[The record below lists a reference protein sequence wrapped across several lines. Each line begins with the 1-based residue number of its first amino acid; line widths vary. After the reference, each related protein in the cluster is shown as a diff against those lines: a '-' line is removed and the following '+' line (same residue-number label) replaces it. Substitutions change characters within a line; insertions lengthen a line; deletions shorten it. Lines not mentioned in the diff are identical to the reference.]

1 MLNKL
6 TLYSPF
12 VFLGGFFCLYLFTAP
27 HTVQTLDTGELVAN
41 SYLFRISHPPGYP
54 LFTWIYGLITHI
66 PFHDSV
72 FFRASFLT
80 IILSLASLF
89 FLFKRNFLA
98 FLPLLL
104 LLGSSKIFWQY
115 AILPDVFMLHVL
127 FVAMILFFYFKEK
140 NKNFTNDLIIV
151 ALFALAATHHQTI
164 IFLSPILIHVLI
176 RNKFNIKVIAPLILV
191 PIIYSTLFLL
201 DIDQA
206 SNPYSIKKDFIGL
219 INYILRREYGTFNL
233 VKGSYQNF
241 FFEYLY
247 FTLIKWKFLLLIAL
261 MYLLDFK
268 ANRKINIDKRYFMLF
283 LSILLYVLIFFNLAN
298 TAPSGFGDEIAE
310 RFTLMPIILLLSA
323 VMFLKPKGI
332 KSRSLVIFV
341 FLAGLVLTIV
351 NISSNYGSLNFAK
364 NTTLS
369 YWAKMRLDAVKDKN
383 TIIISTGD
391 DNFILRYVRDI
402 LGYKKGTLVVRFFDV
417 QSEQYFER
425 IKKTLPDLNGGHK
438 DGLEFIKNNIDNF
451 NFDVD
456 FNFGDKENY
465 KITLHK
471 IGRIISKGKGVYFES
486 IQGETR
492 KIRAFNPKNFN
503 WVDVLGSRF
512 CHYYMYKAVFLYQ
525 IRNKKQEALENFK
538 KATEVVDF
546 CQPAYERI
554 CKLFKEEREKYCP
567 LAIENDKF
575 RPYFSK

>member
-1 MLNKL
+1 MLSKL

-80 IILSLASLF
+80 IICSLVSLF

-104 LLGSSKIFWQY
+104 LLGSSKVFWQY

-127 FVAMILFFYFKEK
+127 FIAMILFFYFKEK
-140 NKNFTNDLIIV
+140 NKNLTNDFIIV
-151 ALFALAATHHQTI
+151 LLFALAATHHQTI

-176 RNKFNIKVIAPLILV
+176 RSKFNIKIIAPLILV
-191 PIIYSTLFLL
+191 PIVYSTLFLL

-206 SNPYSIKKDFIGL
+206 SNPYSIKKDFVNL
-219 INYILRREYGTFNL
+219 INYILRKEYGTFNL
-233 VKGSYQNF
+233 IEGSYQNF

-247 FTLIKWKFLLLIAL
+247 FTLIKWKFTLLIAFA
-261 MYLLDFK
+261 YLLDFK
-268 ANRKINIDKRYFMLF
+268 ANRKIKADKRHFMLF
-283 LSILLYVLIFFNLAN
+283 LSLLFYILIFFNLAN
-298 TAPSGFGDEIAE
+298 IIPVGFFNEIME
-310 RFTLMPIILLLSA
+310 RFTLMPVILILSIVIA
-323 VMFLKPKGI
+323 LKPEGI
-332 KSRSLVIFV
+332 KNRSLAIFV
-341 FLAGLVLTIV
+341 FLAGVFLTTV
-351 NISSNYGSLNFAK
+351 NISSNYSSLNFAK

-369 YWAKMRLDAVKDKN
+369 YWAEKRLDAAKDKN
-383 TIIISTGD
+383 TIIISSRD
-391 DNFILRYVRDI
+391 DIFALRYVRDI
-402 LGYKKGTLVVRFFDV
+402 LGQKKGTLVVGF
-417 QSEQYFER
+417 SKIKSKQYFER
-425 IKKTLPDLNGGHK
+425 VKKVFPDLNGGHK
-438 DGLEFIKNNIDNF
+438 NGMEFIKNNIDNF

-456 FNFGDKENY
+456 FDFRDKENY
-465 KITLHK
+465 KITVHK
-471 IGRIISKGKGVYFES
+471 IGRTISKGKGIYFEP
-486 IQGETR
+486 IQGATR
-492 KIRAFNPKNFN
+492 KIKAFNSEEFN
-503 WVDVLGSRF
+503 WIDAIGARF
-512 CHYYMYKAVFLYQ
+512 CHYYMFKGVFLY
-525 IRNKKQEALENFK
+525 RVKNKKQEALENFK

-554 CKLFKEEREKYCP
+554 CKLFKEERTKYCP
-567 LAIENDKF
+567 LAIDNAKF
-575 RPYFSK
+575 KSYFK